1 VISRP
6 RAILALL
13 TGLNLLNYLDR
24 LVVSAVLPKI
34 EVSLGL
40 SKLVEGTLA
49 TVFLVGYFLTSPI
62 FGTLADRGKRKGL
75 VAIGVAVWSAAT
87 IASGLAT
94 GMWSLLAARAVV
106 GVGEASYATI
116 APTII
121 DDIAPPEKKG
131 RWLAVFFAMTPV
143 GGALGYFTGGIVEH
157 AYGWRAAFFVA
168 GGPGMILAVLCLLIA
183 EPERR
188 VVKARESAL
197 QAARAL
203 VPFALY
209 RRGVLGYCAYTF
221 VVGGFS
227 YWAPTFL
234 YEHHHMELGRANFLF
249 GAVTVAGGA
258 IGTAIGGS
266 LGDRAARVDRG
277 EASSDLNAARGY
289 LVVCAAGAAIA
300 APLALAAFLAPTS
313 TGFFAWAFFCEVA
326 LFLSTSPINAVI
338 LRAVPVERR
347 ASAMALAILG
357 IHLLGD
363 LWSPPLIGT
372 IADLGRR
379 AGAAN
384 AMQIAMFPLPAGLAV
399 AALLWW
405 ARSTARAPAAA

>member
-1 VISRP
+1 MISRP
-6 RAILALL
+6 VTILTLL
-13 TGLNLLNYLDR
+13 TALNLLNYLDR

-34 EVSLGL
+34 EAALGL
-40 SKLVEGTLA
+40 TKVVEGTLA
-49 TVFLVGYFLTSPI
+49 TVFLVGYFATSPI

-75 VAIGVAVWSAAT
+75 IAIGVAVWSAAT

-143 GGALGYFTGGIVEH
+143 GAALGYFTGGIVEH
-157 AYGWRAAFFVA
+157 HYGWRAAFFVA
-168 GGPGMILAVLCLLIA
+168 GGPGMVLALLCLLMT
-183 EPERR
+183 EPARR
-188 VVKARESAL
+188 TVTARENPLAAVKAL
-197 QAARAL
+197 L
-203 VPFALY
+203 PFTLY
-209 RRGVLGYCAYTF
+209 RRGVLGYAAYTF
-221 VVGGFS
+221 FVGGFS

-234 YEHHHMELGRANFLF
+234 YEHHRMDLGRANFVF

-258 IGTAIGGS
+258 IGTAIGGF
-266 LGDRAARVDRG
+266 LGDRAARAPRG
-277 EASSDLNAARGY
+277 EASADLDAARGY
-289 LVVCAAGAAIA
+289 LIVCAAGAAIA
-300 APLALAAFLAPTS
+300 APLAVAAFLAPTATS
-313 TGFFAWAFFCEVA
+313 FFAWAFVCEVA
-326 LFLSTSPINAVI
+326 IFIATSPVNAVI

-347 ASAMALAILG
+347 ASAMALAILA

-363 LWSPPLIGT
+363 LWSPPLIGKV
-372 IADLGRR
+372 ADLARS

-384 AMQIAMFPLPAGLAV
+384 PMQLAMLPLPVAMAG
-399 AALLWW
+399 AALAWW
-405 ARSTARAPAAA
+405 VRPARQHA